1 MQPPFST
8 FGYHRVFSAK
18 NHNKCDII
26 QKKLKLNY
34 YACSSKDIKKDIEQT
49 IRFKMDNIV
58 NQLNLVSRE
67 EFEVQKKLIE
77 KLQKS
82 ISKYNK
88 KIKKTKQVKKP

>member
-1 MQPPFST
+1 MEK
-8 FGYHRVFSAK
+8 Y
-18 NHNKCDII
+18 NKFLRDIT
-26 QKKLKLNY
+26 KLIEKGLF
-34 YACSSKDIKKDIEQT
+34 ASKDIKKDIEKT

-77 KLQKS
+77 KLQKN

-88 KIKKTKQVKKP
+88 KIKKTKQVRKS

>member
-1 MQPPFST
+1 MEK
-8 FGYHRVFSAK
+8 Y
-18 NHNKCDII
+18 NKFLRDIT
-26 QKKLKLNY
+26 KLIEKGLF
-34 YACSSKDIKKDIEQT
+34 ASKDIKKDIEQT

-77 KLQKS
+77 KLQKN

-88 KIKKTKQVKKP
+88 KIKKTKQVRKS